1 MSGDTCQNFENA
13 ELPQWAI
20 QHNFKRHQLATSRLK
35 PTCRTV
41 WITGLV
47 LSGVVAGAFAVIL
60 GLMAWLETTHHPPEM
75 QAANEA
81 ETKTDPDWNVPPQVQ
96 QLRTKE
102 QQFLNTYQWVDRS
115 TGVARIPLDRA
126 LEIIAA
132 NGLPKSI
139 GADTSAPVQSTN
151 EQ

>member
-1 MSGDTCQNFENA
+1 MDHAS
-13 ELPQWAI
+13 
-20 QHNFKRHQLATSRLK
+20 QLQTAPVGHEPIEANVRA
-35 PTCRTV
+35 V

-47 LSGVVAGAFAVIL
+47 LSGVVGGAFVVIL
-60 GLMAWLETTHHPPEM
+60 GLMAWLEATHPPQEM
-75 QAANEA
+75 QAGNEA
-81 ETKTDPDWNVPPQVQ
+81 ETKSDPDWNVPPQVQ

-115 TGVARIPLDRA
+115 AGVARLPLDRA

-132 NGLPKSI
+132 NGLPESI
-139 GADTSAPVQSTN
+139 GADASPSVQTTN